1 MEVQSLCS
9 SGLVNTMENLKERE
23 MELQELFATI
33 DVDTNGSL
41 SLKEIVVFLKS
52 VLDDI
57 CDENIK
63 NIFNSL
69 DNNEDK
75 MVDFEEFKVNFSKSQ
90 SNKFKLIHK
99 KCIQV

>member
-1 MEVQSLCS
+1 MEMQSLCS
-9 SGLVNTMENLKERE
+9 FGLVNTMEDLEERE
-23 MELQELFATI
+23 VELQELFATI
-33 DVDTNGSL
+33 DVDNNGSL
-41 SLKEIVVFLKS
+41 SLKEIVLFLKS

-75 MVDFEEFKVNFSKSQ
+75 MVDFEEFKVKSYEKKKVSRLKCNF
-90 SNKFKLIHK
+90 F
-99 KCIQV
+99 

>member
-1 MEVQSLCS
+1 
-9 SGLVNTMENLKERE
+9 

-99 KCIQV
+99 KDIQV

>member
-1 MEVQSLCS
+1 
-9 SGLVNTMENLKERE
+9 

-33 DVDTNGSL
+33 DVDNNGSL

-75 MVDFEEFKVNFSKSQ
+75 MVDFEEFKVNISESQ
-90 SNKFKLIHK
+90 SNKFKLIYRCKCK
-99 KCIQV
+99 KNNTHFKF